1 MKLSK
6 ILLKKHSDTP
16 QAPDLSGDLEGLPPL
31 NAAPS
36 SFNFVFHNKLPKSG
50 STTMKYIISTLQKAN
65 NFHMDYQAPCI
76 NKATCATDPGDG
88 IGAEKTLA
96 EHVQE
101 RIHIEKTHGTKY

>member
-1 MKLSK
+1 
-6 ILLKKHSDTP
+6 
-16 QAPDLSGDLEGLPPL
+16 
-31 NAAPS
+31 
-36 SFNFVFHNKLPKSG
+36 
-50 STTMKYIISTLQKAN
+50 MKYIISTLQKAN

-101 RIHIEKTHGTKY
+101 RIHIEKTRN